1 MGFRFLSAYE
11 PGTVRGI
18 FTARLDL
25 DQCQGSAGRQ
35 TPRRV
40 ATEHTMRARLFCVP
54 LLACAVFLTLA
65 NAASRQAW
73 AADPAAGEAV
83 FRSQCAICHS
93 PKPDRNMIGPTL
105 FGVVGRT
112 TGSVPGYAYSVSNKN
127 SNITWTAEVLD
138 KYLDAPK
145 VVIPGTKMPYAGL
158 KDATKRA
165 DLIAYLET
173 LK

>member
-1 MGFRFLSAYE
+1 MSLALFRELFD
-11 PGTVRGI
+11 
-18 FTARLDL
+18 ARLDL
-25 DQCQGSAGRQ
+25 DQCHGLSNRQ
-35 TPRRV
+35 IPETV
-40 ATEHTMRARLFCVP
+40 ATEHTMRARPFCVP
-54 LLACAVFLTLA
+54 LLASAVFLMLVNVA
-65 NAASRQAW
+65 PQQAW

-138 KYLDAPK
+138 KYLEAPK
-145 VVIPGTKMPYAGL
+145 AVIPGTKMPYAGL

>member
-1 MGFRFLSAYE
+1 MSAALFGGFSPPALIWINAIGS
-11 PGTVRGI
+11 PGDTLRE
-18 FTARLDL
+18 RL
-25 DQCQGSAGRQ
+25 
-35 TPRRV
+35 PRS
-40 ATEHTMRARLFCVP
+40 TTMRARPLCVP
-54 LLACAVFLTLA
+54 LLASAVFLMLA
-65 NAASRQAW
+65 NAAPQQAQ

-83 FRSQCAICHS
+83 FRSQCGICHS

-112 TGSVPGYAYSVSNKN
+112 TGSVPGYAFSVSNKN
-127 SNITWTAEVLD
+127 SNITWTPEVLD
-138 KYLDAPK
+138 KYLDSPK

-158 KDATKRA
+158 KDPTKRA